1 MTVKQA
7 PAAGKAAM
15 MVALHYPGTDM
26 DNDEDSNVLPRRAGV
41 VVVGAGVIGC
51 SIARE
56 LSRYTHDVVILD
68 KESDVSA
75 GTSKANN
82 AEVHSGI
89 GEKAGT
95 LKQRLNV
102 RGNLM
107 YDDFVAGLNV
117 DFKRQGLLI
126 VVTPRSLPEGLAR
139 YSPEFVRGF
148 LDRKVMPW
156 LVMRSGHKKGIPWLT
171 VVDRDEI
178 FRMEPNVTRDA
189 IVGVHDRTYGLIS
202 PYKLTIALAEHA
214 VINGARLFLDTRVTG
229 IRTDGGGVRAVVT
242 DRGEIETGIVV
253 NAAGVYADDVAAMAG
268 AGGFR
273 IHGRKGATL
282 IFDRETTREYVR
294 GSVAEFRIGRKK
306 SRSKGGGAMPTL
318 EGNLQLGPTA
328 IEVEDK
334 EDTSISAEEIGEI
347 FDRFHYLLPDFP
359 RDSVIAMFSGVRAPS
374 ESEDFIIGASEDVRG
389 FVNVAGMQSPG
400 LASAPAVAEMV
411 IGILHDLGVP
421 RTKRAYFKE
430 TRPAPVIF
438 ADCDRA
444 ERERLIERDPRH
456 GHIVCRCE
464 QVTEADVVNAIHG
477 VVPATNMDA
486 VKRRTRAG
494 MGRCQGGFC
503 APMVSE
509 ILARELGVP
518 RHGISKKGP
527 GSELFVGEA
536 KCLLRE
542 GTRVGDRRSG
552 A

>member
-1 MTVKQA
+1 MTDSQYGEGLVEA
-7 PAAGKAAM
+7 PGGLA
-15 MVALHYPGTDM
+15 P
-26 DNDEDSNVLPRRAGV
+26 RAGV
-41 VVVGAGVIGC
+41 VVIGAGVTGC

-56 LSRYTHDVVILD
+56 VTRYTHDVVIIE
-68 KESDVSA
+68 KESDVAS

-102 RGNLM
+102 RGNQL

-126 VVTPRSLPEGLAR
+126 VVTPRSLPEWVTR
-139 YSPEFVRGF
+139 SSPGF
-148 LDRKVMPW
+148 ILDFLNRRLLPR
-156 LVMRSGHKKGIPWLT
+156 LIIHNGHKKGIPWLT
-171 VVDRDEI
+171 VVNRDEI

-189 IVGVHDRTYGLIS
+189 IVGVHDRTYGLVS
-202 PYKLTIALAEHA
+202 PYRLTVALAEHA
-214 VINGARLFLDTRVTG
+214 VSNGARLFLNTRVTG
-229 IRTDGGGVRAVVT
+229 IRTEGGGVRSVVT
-242 DRGEIETGIVV
+242 DRGEIEAPIVV
-253 NAAGVYADDVAAMAG
+253 NAAGVFADEVAAMAG

-273 IHGRKGATL
+273 IHGRKGASL
-282 IFDRETTREYVR
+282 IFDKETTTEYVR
-294 GSVAEFRIGRKK
+294 ASVAEFRVRGRKK
-306 SRSKGGGAMPTL
+306 SLSKGGGAMPTP

-334 EDTSISAEEIGEI
+334 EDTSISAAEIEEIFE
-347 FDRFHYLLPDFP
+347 RFHYLLPDFP
-359 RDSVIAMFSGVRAPS
+359 RDSVISMFSGVRAPS
-374 ESEDFIIGASEDVRG
+374 ESEDFIIGASPAVRG

-411 IGILHDLGVP
+411 MEILHGLGIP

-430 TRPAPVIF
+430 TRPVPEIF
-438 ADCDRA
+438 AEQPRH
-444 ERERLIERDPRH
+444 EQERLIEGDPRH

-477 VVPATNMDA
+477 IVPATDMDA
-486 VKRRTRAG
+486 VKRRTRVG

-503 APMVSE
+503 SPMVSG

-518 RHGISKKGP
+518 RHEVTKKGP
-527 GSELFVGEA
+527 GSELFVGDA
-536 KCLLRE
+536 KCLLKE
-542 GTRVGDRRSG
+542 ETTAGAVGG
-552 A
+552 AEHEEDS

>member
-1 MTVKQA
+1 MDE
-7 PAAGKAAM
+7 
-15 MVALHYPGTDM
+15 LPG
-26 DNDEDSNVLPRRAGV
+26 RAGV
-41 VVVGAGVIGC
+41 VVIGAGVIGC

-56 LSRYTHDVVILD
+56 LTRYTHDVVILD
-68 KESDVSA
+68 KESDVSS

-89 GEKAGT
+89 GEKSGT

-102 RGNLM
+102 RGNQM
-107 YDDFVAGLNV
+107 YDDFVSGLNV
-117 DFKRQGLLI
+117 DFRRQGLLI
-126 VVTPRSLPEGLAR
+126 VITPRSLPEGLAR
-139 YSPEFVRGF
+139 YSPGF
-148 LDRKVMPW
+148 LCDFLNRRVLPR
-156 LVMRSGHKKGIPWLT
+156 LIVRSGNRKGIPWLT

-189 IVGVHDRTYGLIS
+189 IVGVHDRTYGLVS

-214 VINGARLFLDTRVTG
+214 VLNGARLCLDTRVTG
-229 IRTDGGGVRAVVT
+229 IRTEGGAVRAVVT
-242 DRGEIETGIVV
+242 DAGEIECGIVV
-253 NAAGVYADDVAAMAG
+253 NAAGVYADEIADMAG

-282 IFDRETTREYVR
+282 IFDREATREYVK
-294 GSVAEFRIGRKK
+294 GSVAEFRITGRKK
-306 SRSKGGGAMPTL
+306 RTSKGGGAMPTL

-328 IEVEDK
+328 IEVDDK
-334 EDTSISAEEIGEI
+334 EDTSISGDEIREI

-374 ESEDFIIGASEDVRG
+374 EDEDFIIGASKEVAG

-411 IGILHDLGVP
+411 MQILHDLGIP
-421 RTKRAYFKE
+421 RVKRAYFNQA
-430 TRPAPVIF
+430 RPTPRMF
-438 ADCDRA
+438 ADCERA
-444 ERERLIERDPRH
+444 EQEALIERDRRH

-477 VVPATNMDA
+477 VVPARSMDA

-503 APMVSE
+503 TPWISE

-518 RHGISKKGP
+518 RHEITKKGP
-527 GSELFVGEA
+527 GSELFVGPA
-536 KCLLRE
+536 KCLLDGASR
-542 GTRVGDRRSG
+542 RDGDGG
-552 A
+552 AV

>member
-1 MTVKQA
+1 MA
-7 PAAGKAAM
+7 SGIGPRGE
-15 MVALHYPGTDM
+15 GR
-26 DNDEDSNVLPRRAGV
+26 EELPERAEV
-41 VVVGAGVIGC
+41 VVIGAGVIGC

-56 LSRYTHDVVILD
+56 ITRYTHDVVILE

-89 GEKAGT
+89 GEKPGT
-95 LKQRLNV
+95 LKQKLNV

-107 YDDFVAGLNV
+107 YDEFVKGLNV

-126 VVTPRSLPEGLAR
+126 VVTPRSLPDWLAHR
-139 YSPEFVRGF
+139 SPEFVRNY
-148 LDRKVMPW
+148 LCRRVLPR
-156 LVMRSGHKKGIPWLT
+156 LICRSGHKKGIPWLT
-171 VVDRDEI
+171 VVDREEI

-189 IVGVHDRTYGLIS
+189 IVGVHDRTYGLVS

-214 VINGARLFLDTRVTG
+214 VINGAKLFLQTEVTDV
-229 IRTDGGGVRAVVT
+229 RTSGGEVKSVVT
-242 DRGEIETGIVV
+242 DRGEIEAGIVV
-253 NAAGVYADDVAAMAG
+253 NAAGVYADDVADMAG

-282 IFDRETTREYVR
+282 IFDRDATLEYVR
-294 GSVAEFRIGRKK
+294 GSVAEFRIGGKKK
-306 SRSKGGGAMPTL
+306 SKSKGGGVMPTL

-334 EDTSISAEEIGEI
+334 DDTSISGEEISEI

-359 RDSVIAMFSGVRAPS
+359 RDSVISMFSGVRAPS
-374 ESEDFIIGASEDVRG
+374 ESEDFIIGASDEVRG

-411 IGILHDLGVP
+411 IQIMHELGLP
-421 RTKRAYFKE
+421 RARRAYYKE
-430 TRPAPVIF
+430 TRPAPKIF
-438 ADCDRA
+438 AECDRD
-444 ERERLIERDPRH
+444 EQERLIERDPRH

-477 VVPATNMDA
+477 AVPATTMDA

-494 MGRCQGGFC
+494 MGRCQAGFC
-503 APMVSE
+503 APMVSQ

-518 RHGISKKGP
+518 RTEITKKGP
-527 GSELFVGEA
+527 GSHMFVGAA
-536 KCLLRE
+536 KCLLEDE
-542 GTRVGDRRSG
+542 GCRGGEEAGEVERGEDQE